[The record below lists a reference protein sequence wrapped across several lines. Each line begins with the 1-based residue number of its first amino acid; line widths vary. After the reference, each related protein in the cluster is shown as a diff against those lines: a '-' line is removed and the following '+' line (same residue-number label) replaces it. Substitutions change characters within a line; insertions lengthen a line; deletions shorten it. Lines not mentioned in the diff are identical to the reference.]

1 MLKKLLSLLGYE
13 FSTLPNS
20 PLKSKPILSKKTNFA
35 IFCLMTTTNT
45 LETIARGVCV
55 MQNQILLCFGKK
67 SGIAYL
73 PGGHI
78 DFGETARQALV
89 REIQEEL
96 GYASKAG
103 RFLGCC
109 EHRFVQHSEQKAE
122 INLVFE
128 LTVEGVSPE
137 KPLSATEDWIGFKW
151 HPLDQLA
158 TARFE
163 PAHLGA
169 VITDWLAHP
178 GGHLE

>member
-1 MLKKLLSLLGYE
+1 MLY
-13 FSTLPNS
+13 FQ
-20 PLKSKPILSKKTNFA
+20 
-35 IFCLMTTTNT
+35 LMTNLNT
-45 LETIARGVCV
+45 IEVITRGVCV
-55 MQNQILLCFGKK
+55 MDGQLLLCFGRK

-78 DFGETARQALV
+78 DFGETGRQALV

-96 GYASKAG
+96 GRASQAG

-109 EHRFVQHSEQKAE
+109 EHSFVQNGEEKSE

-128 LTVEGVSPE
+128 LTVDGISPD
-137 KPLSATEDWIGFKW
+137 KPLAAAEEWIGFKW

-163 PAHLGA
+163 PARLGA
-169 VITDWLAHP
+169 CLQDWLAHP
-178 GGHLE
+178 GQHLE